1 MRVDGRV
8 ATAAFMLALFATMSA
23 RAAAF
28 PPEARLVPFA
38 VGLPATLLCAYV
50 LWSEVM
56 RTRRDRGPRQEPQ
69 HPERPRDIREQ
80 PARFGDEVALIVWL
94 WAFAGAIIAAG
105 FLVGGTLAT
114 LAFVRFRL
122 REPVRVTLGTAAIAY
137 LTLYLVFEKMLGQVL
152 FQGLIVGG

>member
-8 ATAAFMLALFATMSA
+8 AIAAFMLALFAAMAA

-28 PPEARLVPFA
+28 PPEARLVPLA
-38 VGLPATLLCAYV
+38 VSLPATLLCAYV

-56 RTRRDRGPRQEPQ
+56 RARRDRELPQESE

-80 PARFGDEVALIVWL
+80 PARFRDEVALIVWL
-94 WAFAGAIIAAG
+94 WAFAGAIIAGG

-122 REPVRVTLGTAAIAY
+122 REPVTVTLGTGAIAY

-152 FQGLIVGG
+152 FRGLIVGG